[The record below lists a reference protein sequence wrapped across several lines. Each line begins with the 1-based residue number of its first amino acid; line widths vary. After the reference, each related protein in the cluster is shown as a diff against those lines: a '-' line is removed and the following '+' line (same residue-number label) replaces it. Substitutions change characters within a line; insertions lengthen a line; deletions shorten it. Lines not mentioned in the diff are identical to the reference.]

1 MSIISENIKYL
12 RRINGLTQE
21 QFSRRIGVK
30 RPVVGSYEEARAN
43 PPIELLKHIANLFGY
58 TVDELVKTDIRRLR
72 RTPDLNINFEEKK
85 EEPIADPTPI
95 GEILK
100 DFMQKEPP
108 KPEIANQHSQSITPK
123 PLDYQSDKVLP
134 PLVSKPQFDGGIPYI
149 RRSQFT
155 DYLSRYKDE
164 SYIRSLP
171 VCHFPN
177 LPNTTLRAFEAG
189 ADFAFEGAL
198 LIGELKKNW
207 TEIEDGKNYVL
218 VTKTY
223 GIIYRRVYNQGK
235 IKGTLLLSADNHR
248 FPSNEISVN
257 EVLEAYE
264 LKAFYSTKLPEPSIS
279 FEKMKHLVE
288 ELKFELN
295 RIAP

>member
-12 RRINGLTQE
+12 RRLNGLTQE

-43 PPIELLKHIANLFGY
+43 PPIELLKHIAKLFGY

-72 RTPDLNINFEEKK
+72 RTPDLDLNFEDKK
-85 EEPIADPTPI
+85 EEPVADPTPI

-108 KPEIANQHSQSITPK
+108 KPETTNQHVQSIVPK
-123 PLDYQSDKVLP
+123 PLDFQPAP
-134 PLVSKPQFDGGIPYI
+134 PQPKPQIVGGIPYV

-155 DYLSRYKDE
+155 DYLSKFKDE
-164 SYIRSLP
+164 NYIRSLP
-171 VCHFPN
+171 TCHFPN
-177 LPNTTLRAFEAG
+177 LPNSILRGFEAG

-198 LIGELKKNW
+198 LIGELKRSW
-207 TEIEDGKNYVL
+207 MEIEDGKNYIL
-218 VTKTY
+218 VTKTN
-223 GIIYRRVYNQGK
+223 GIVYRRVYNQGQ

-248 FPSNEISVN
+248 FPSTEISVN
-257 EVLEAYE
+257 EVLEAYQM
-264 LKAFYSTKLPEPSIS
+264 KAFYSTKLPEPSVS
-279 FEKMKHLVE
+279 FEKMKNLVD
-288 ELKFELN
+288 ELKFEMN
-295 RIAP
+295 RITQ

>member
-12 RRINGLTQE
+12 RRLNGLTQE

-43 PPIELLKHIANLFGY
+43 PPIELLKHMAKLFGY
-58 TVDELVKTDIRRLR
+58 TVDELVKTDIRRLK
-72 RTPDLNINFEEKK
+72 RTPDLDLNFDDKS
-85 EEPIADPTPI
+85 EEPITDPTPI

-108 KPEIANQHSQSITPK
+108 KHETVMPHVQSITPK
-123 PLDYQSDKVLP
+123 PLDYSTPPPPQKV
-134 PLVSKPQFDGGIPYI
+134 QIEGGIPYI
-149 RRSQFT
+149 RRSQFN
-155 DYLSRYKDE
+155 DYLSRFKDE
-164 SYIRSLP
+164 NYIRSLP
-171 VCHFPN
+171 TCHFPN
-177 LPNTTLRAFEAG
+177 LPNSILRGFEAS

-198 LIGELKKNW
+198 LIGELKRNW
-207 TEIEDGKNYVL
+207 TEIEDSKNYIL
-218 VTKTY
+218 VTKTN

-257 EVLEAYE
+257 DVLEAYE
-264 LKAFYSTKLPEPSIS
+264 LKAFYSTKLPEPSPS
-279 FEKMKHLVE
+279 FEKMTNLVD

-295 RIAP
+295 RLKAP